1 MLEQYFKGEKEEMKA
16 EVSDDA
22 KMQEENRQKMMTEGK
37 IECPR
42 CTVLNELTSDR
53 CEVCDALLYD

>member
-1 MLEQYFKGEKEEMKA
+1 MLEQYFKVEKEEMKA

-37 IECPR
+37 I
-42 CTVLNELTSDR
+42 
-53 CEVCDALLYD
+53 